1 MPLIC
6 ASYKYVKSFGLRGA
20 LAAIAV
26 RRWLL
31 RNMLC
36 WLLRPPPKD
45 DDRGRFAPQA
55 KRFLGVRQ
63 AKVSLLFPWLLCVG
77 RGHG

>member
-6 ASYKYVKSFGLRGA
+6 ASYKYVKSFCLGDA

-36 WLLRPPPKD
+36 WLLRTPPKD

-55 KRFLGVRQ
+55 TRFLGVRKS
-63 AKVSLLFPWLLCVG
+63 KVCFLFPWLLRVG